1 MTNGQDYFKGKKIT
15 VMGLGL
21 LGRGLGDVKFLA
33 EQGAELIVTDL
44 KSEAELVSSLK
55 ELQSFPITFHLG
67 GHQLADFRDR
77 DLVLKAA
84 GVPLNSPFIAEAV
97 KNNIPVVMSTALFVS
112 LLPAGV
118 TTIGITGTRG
128 KSTTTHLIYELVKA
142 AGKRVFLGGNVRG
155 LSTLALLP
163 EIKSGDYVVLEL
175 DSWQLQGFGDLKLS
189 PQIAVFTN
197 LLPDHLNYYG
207 GDMEKYFADKANI
220 FKYQKAGGTLVAG
233 AQIAPRLLRDPA
245 PELPADWRLK
255 MPGEHNRENA
265 ALAKQV
271 AAVLKIDPV
280 VIKSVIENFP
290 GVPGRLELVRDYQGI
305 KIYNDTTSTTPDA
318 LLAGVSALATEAK
331 NLILIMGGADK
342 NLDFTMV
349 TPVISRVVHEVILL
363 PGTGTE
369 KLLANSYELSA
380 VRVASLSEAVSLAIQ
395 KAKDGDTILFSPGF
409 ASFGPPPGG
418 FKNEFDRGDQFN
430 ELIKNLM

>member
-1 MTNGQDYFKGKKIT
+1 MINGQDYFKGKKIT

-44 KSEAELVSSLK
+44 KSEAELASSLK
-55 ELQSFPITFHLG
+55 ELESFPITFHLG

-84 GVPLNSPFIAEAV
+84 GVPLNSPFIAEAI
-97 KNNIPVVMSTALFVS
+97 KNDIPVVMSTALFVS
-112 LLPAGV
+112 LLPEGV
-118 TTIGITGTRG
+118 TTIGVTGTRG
-128 KSTTTHLIYELVKA
+128 KSTTTHLIYELIKA
-142 AGKRVFLGGNVRG
+142 SGKRVFLGGNVRG
-155 LSTLALLP
+155 LSTLAILP

-220 FKYQKAGGTLVAG
+220 FKYQKAGDTLVAG
-233 AQIAPRLLRDPA
+233 AQIAPRLARDPA
-245 PELPADWRLK
+245 PSLPLDWQLK
-255 MPGEHNRENA
+255 MPGAHNRENA

-271 AAVLKIDPV
+271 AETLKLDPNLT
-280 VIKSVIENFP
+280 KEVIENFP
-290 GVPGRLELVRDYQGI
+290 GVPGRLEIVREYRGI

-318 LLAGVSALATEAK
+318 LRAGVLALATPAQ

-342 NLDFTMV
+342 NLDFTAV
-349 TPVISRVVHEVILL
+349 TPIISQSAREVILL
-363 PGTGTE
+363 PGTGTN
-369 KLLANSYELSA
+369 KLLTNNLLPQALTTNTLA
-380 VRVASLSEAVSLAIQ
+380 EAVNLAIQ
-395 KAKDGDTILFSPGF
+395 KAQAGDTILFSPGF

-430 ELIKNLM
+430 ELIKNLT